1 MGNRKLLH
9 KECLPFVNIYIGI
22 TAIPELEPFAKVNPS
37 ELKETFRPN
46 QLV

>member
-1 MGNRKLLH
+1 MA
-9 KECLPFVNIYIGI
+9 I
-22 TAIPELEPFAKVNPS
+22 TAIPEPEPFAKVNPS